1 MRAAISHLSRFG
13 VTCIT
18 GKRIHVIWGDFGVV
32 QSHACV
38 IFAVDD
44 DYNHGILSST
54 VHDTW
59 VRGNSSTLKGDLRY
73 TPSTA
78 FETFPFPS
86 PTGTQRERI
95 AAASRSIV
103 ALRRVACDES
113 GKGLTKVY
121 NMMDEG
127 GFRELKAAH
136 DELDLAVMDAYGL
149 DTDLLKQPERLL
161 DALFDL
167 NEKAATDPSYKPFG
181 ERGSSLFD
189 ETHA

>member
-1 MRAAISHLSRFG
+1 
-13 VTCIT
+13 
-18 GKRIHVIWGDFGVV
+18 
-32 QSHACV
+32 
-38 IFAVDD
+38 
-44 DYNHGILSST
+44 
-54 VHDTW
+54 
-59 VRGNSSTLKGDLRY
+59 
-73 TPSTA
+73 
-78 FETFPFPS
+78 
-86 PTGTQRERI
+86 
-95 AAASRSIV
+95 
-103 ALRRVACDES
+103 
-113 GKGLTKVY
+113 
-121 NMMDEG
+121 MMDEG